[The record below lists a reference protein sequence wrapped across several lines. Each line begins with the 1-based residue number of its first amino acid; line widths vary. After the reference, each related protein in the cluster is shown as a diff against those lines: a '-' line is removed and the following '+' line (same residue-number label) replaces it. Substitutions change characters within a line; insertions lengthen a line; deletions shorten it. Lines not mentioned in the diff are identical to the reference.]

1 MADDLTTSLTG
12 PTIDSES
19 QLTYLGE
26 DWRRYVVLVFDGCDL
41 GLQSSAQ
48 VTKALRQVSPLIQEI
63 ESLCLGMIE

>member
-26 DWRRYVVLVFDGCDL
+26 DWRRYVVLAFDGGDL

-48 VTKALRQVSPLIQEI
+48 VTKALR
-63 ESLCLGMIE
+63 

>member
-12 PTIDSES
+12 PMIDSES

-26 DWRRYVVLVFDGCDL
+26 DWRRYVVLVFDDGDL

-48 VTKALRQVSPLIQEI
+48 VTKALR
-63 ESLCLGMIE
+63 